1 MFRSAALG
9 AAIALVAAG
18 GASAEIV
25 ARGVQD
31 GLLAL
36 DAKAAPS
43 VAFVRGP
50 ALYVSTRSRAGRWVT
65 AKAAAVSP
73 GSTVTAFD
81 VGAAG
86 PVVLVESADVRTLLL
101 VRPRSVGWQTVR
113 LAGGLAAR
121 FRLGWPGLALDRSG
135 LPVVAYARWNGAN
148 LNSQLLVARVDAKG
162 GVTTRRITEEGFP
175 KSLVPPPAAP
185 VLFGDVV
192 HVVESYGYR
201 GVLGTLE
208 WFPQRK
214 SWTGFGLDSGVGDF
228 PVGPV
233 LAGLS
238 PSGVLHAAWTESLT
252 SFDTAP
258 VTLAVRRKIASSHF
272 VLDRALVT
280 GLALPRTGAEV
291 AANAWVGRADFDL
304 TGDQYVWA
312 GTIVRGKST
321 IEVDGWLA
329 GLAVAPRGGRDL
341 LLGGPEGLRWFR
353 SPRRP
358 ATRVSLEAT
367 DYGEAVALEGTVRG
381 VATGIVRLFRERP
394 GEPRRA
400 IGRAAISGGSFTFTD
415 HPTTRPLLYR
425 AVYTGAGG
433 VPYAALTPGPVGY

>member
-1 MFRSAALG
+1 MLRSAALG

-31 GLLAL
+31 GFLAL
-36 DAKAAPS
+36 DGKSVPS
-43 VAFVRGP
+43 VAFVRGST
-50 ALYVSTRSRAGRWVT
+50 LYVSTRSAAGAWT
-65 AKAAAVSP
+65 AAKAASVSP
-73 GSTVTAFD
+73 GSTVTAFG

-101 VRPRSVGWQTVR
+101 VRRRSVGWETIR
-113 LAGGLAAR
+113 LAGGLSAR
-121 FRLGWPGLALDRSG
+121 LRLGWPGLALDRAG
-135 LPVVAYARWNGAN
+135 QPVVAYTRWNGAT
-148 LNSQLLVARVDAKG
+148 LNSRLLVARLDAKG
-162 GVTTRRITEEGFP
+162 RVTTRSITDEGFP

-185 VLFGDVV
+185 VLFGKVV

-208 WFPQRK
+208 WFPQRR
-214 SWTGFGLDSGVGDF
+214 SWLGFGLDSGVGDF

-252 SFDTAP
+252 TFDTAP
-258 VTLAVRRKIASSHF
+258 VTLAARRKIASSQF

-280 GLALPRTGAEV
+280 ALALPSTGPEV
-291 AANAWVGRADFDL
+291 AANEWVGRADFGL

-312 GTIVRGKST
+312 GTIVRGKSR
-321 IEVDGWLA
+321 IELDGWLA
-329 GLAVAPRGGRDL
+329 GLAVAPRGARQL
-341 LLGGPEGLRWFR
+341 LLGGPDGLRWFR
-353 SPRRP
+353 APRP
-358 ATRVSLEAT
+358 PVTRVSLEAT
-367 DYGEAVALEGTVRG
+367 EYGDSIVLEGTVRG
-381 VATGIVRLFRERP
+381 VASGSVRLFRERP
-394 GEPRRA
+394 GEPRKA
-400 IGRAAISGGSFTFTD
+400 IGRAALSGGSFSFTD
-415 HPTTRPLLYR
+415 HPSARPLLYR

-433 VPYAALTPGPVGY
+433 VPYAALTPEPVGS